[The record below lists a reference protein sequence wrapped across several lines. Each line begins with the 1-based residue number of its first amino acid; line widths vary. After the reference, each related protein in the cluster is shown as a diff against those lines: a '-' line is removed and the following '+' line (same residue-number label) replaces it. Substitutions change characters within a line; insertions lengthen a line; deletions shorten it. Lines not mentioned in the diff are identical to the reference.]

1 MNAKESAD
9 SLARPGAAGT
19 GKDELCEISP
29 LGLDV
34 SIPGLEKSQ
43 VDFFPLNSGKTNK
56 QL

>member
-9 SLARPGAAGT
+9 PLARPGAAGT